1 MFCQFSYGGEEEDE
15 ENMDDN
21 EATIDAPAV
30 SGCAGRS
37 PGFRSY
43 CCAHDNHSYNFF
55 ILFPGEE
62 EVPMEHPDGDSL

>member
-21 EATIDAPAV
+21 EAAIDAPAV

-37 PGFRSY
+37 PGVRSFVVHIITI
-43 CCAHDNHSYNFF
+43 CCTFF
-55 ILFPGEE
+55 ILFLGEE
-62 EVPMEHPDGDSL
+62 EVPMEHPDGESS

>member
-1 MFCQFSYGGEEEDE
+1 
-15 ENMDDN
+15 MDDN

-43 CCAHDNHSYNFF
+43 CCAHDNHSYTFF
-55 ILFPGEE
+55 ILFLGEE
-62 EVPMEHPDGDSL
+62 EVPMEHPDGDSS